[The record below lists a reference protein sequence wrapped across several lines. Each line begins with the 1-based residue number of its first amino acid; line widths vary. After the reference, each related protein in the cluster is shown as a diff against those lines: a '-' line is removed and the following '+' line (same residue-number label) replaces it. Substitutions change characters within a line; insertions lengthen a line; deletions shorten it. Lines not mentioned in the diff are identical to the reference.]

1 MTFSARAAKRR
12 GLKISHC
19 FSRKLQWILFE
30 RDETV
35 ANVILM
41 TLNIRNYRFI
51 AIFLRISTKWNM
63 DKSIVRPPRKAMS
76 SWAGRTIELSHA
88 SSDMKS
94 HENNVCIHFVSLE
107 QNSSQLSWETMTYF
121 QPSPLRGSGWKCYCF
136 SLKLR
141 WILFSRDKM
150 DGNASSILLLIAS
163 MSKNMRTSLCV
174 WTHSIASIF
183 KK

>member
-19 FSRKLQWILFE
+19 FSRKLRWILFE

-63 DKSIVRPPRKAMS
+63 DKSIVRPPRKALS
-76 SWAGRTIELSHA
+76 SWTGQTIELSA
-88 SSDMKS
+88 QLTDMKS
-94 HENNVCIHFVSLE
+94 HENTNLE
-107 QNSSQLSWETMTYF
+107 EYKYLLVRRFLLWHCWTQSAVTRDIFAFGHSAFQSHQWQQDWRRIPWWNCRPQL
-121 QPSPLRGSGWKCYCF
+121 QRVKGK
-136 SLKLR
+136 
-141 WILFSRDKM
+141 KM
-150 DGNASSILLLIAS
+150 R
-163 MSKNMRTSLCV
+163 MQ
-174 WTHSIASIF
+174 THY
-183 KK
+183 